1 MIEHWVGDERQ
12 GQTQYFAAK
21 SRERALRGRL
31 TTTFVIMSFVVV
43 IIVALALAF
52 LSMEPPFSDVLIA
65 IMGLLP
71 LAAAFRQNY
80 AHRTADREL
89 TTQYGYYYRIFSN
102 AHRLLQSAEQPEVKR
117 DILRGLGEAALDEQG
132 QWILRQRER
141 PIAGGSV
148 MAN

>member
-1 MIEHWVGDERQ
+1 MRQ
-12 GQTQYFAAK
+12 LSGQDASFLYMETAQVNTFMQPYRFA
-21 SRERALRGRL
+21 E
-31 TTTFVIMSFVVV
+31 VVV